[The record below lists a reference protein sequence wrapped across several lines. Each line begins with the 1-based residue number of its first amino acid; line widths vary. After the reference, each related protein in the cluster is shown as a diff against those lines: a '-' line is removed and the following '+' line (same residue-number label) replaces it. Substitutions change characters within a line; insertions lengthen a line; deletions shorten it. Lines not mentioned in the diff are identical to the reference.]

1 MVNMLNHKK
10 WILLPLLS
18 AGFVL
23 IMAYTSYAALL
34 KDIRVGE
41 YDSFTRI
48 VFELDAPAEP
58 EKIELVADQ
67 RLAVVFENTTADL
80 IRKIPVD
87 RSPHVGNIQIWEKG
101 NRLTALL
108 AFDFDGFSHKSFSL
122 TDPPRLVLDIHPAP
136 NVPDAGDASS
146 PGLTPDSEV
155 NSSQTASVSASE
167 PAPQPEGQPI
177 IEKSP
182 SEAPEPIPAETRK
195 PQLPGDSEHSAAMPS
210 TSASRPSDARPGRLQ
225 FYLVIALVAITIV
238 ILALLLLMLLA
249 RRHWIDDKSHLT
261 AMEKPKSPT
270 KDISVGSKEIIT
282 AIMNED
288 E

>member
-1 MVNMLNHKK
+1 MLNHKK

-41 YDSFTRI
+41 YNGFTRI

-58 EKIELVADQ
+58 EKIELGADQ
-67 RLAVVFENTTADL
+67 RLAVVFRNTTADL

-87 RSPHVGNIQIWEKG
+87 RSPHIDNIQIWEKG

-108 AFDFDGFSHKSFSL
+108 AFDFDGFGHKSFSL
-122 TDPPRLVLDIHPAP
+122 TDPPRLVLDVHPAP
-136 NVPDAGDASS
+136 NAPIVGDASS
-146 PGLTPDSEV
+146 PGLTPDSESS
-155 NSSQTASVSASE
+155 SSQTSSVSASE

-177 IEKSP
+177 TEKSE
-182 SEAPEPIPAETRK
+182 SEAPEPIPAEARK
-195 PQLPGDSEHSAAMPS
+195 PQLPANSEHPAAMPS
-210 TSASRPSDARPGRLQ
+210 TSATRPPDARPGGRLQ
-225 FYLVIALVAITIV
+225 FYLVIVLVAITIV

-249 RRHWIDDKSHLT
+249 RHHWIDDKSHPT
-261 AMEKPKSPT
+261 ATEDPESPN
-270 KDISVGSKEIIT
+270 KDMGVGSEESIT

-288 E
+288 G